1 MIKSLI
7 LSNSN
12 NLLLLA
18 YSISSANSLYKF
30 KNLQKRAL
38 PSFNNDYSD
47 LYEELFKKPGKT
59 TANVSNYCTLFIEIF
74 KNSQKYQSWFCK
86 GNGQTE
92 NDEQFNMK
100 EASTKPWNSKVESR
114 NIWKKGL
121 RYLRSKLSRSSPYHI
136 ELLSRFSPLTT
147 N

>member
-18 YSISSANSLYKF
+18 YSISSANSLYIV

-38 PSFNNDYSD
+38 PSLNNDYSG

-86 GNGQTE
+86 GNCKLRMT
-92 NDEQFNMK
+92 
-100 EASTKPWNSKVESR
+100 NSLT
-114 NIWKKGL
+114 WKKHQLNLGIPKSNQGIFGKKVWGTFAQNFHAL
-121 RYLRSKLSRSSPYHI
+121 RHTI
-136 ELLSRFSPLTT
+136 
-147 N
+147 